1 MAQAIFGLAVRMKS
15 WMNKLILI
23 LLFVG
28 TIVLLYFFTP
38 VRDYFSPEGFGRIR
52 SWIEGQGALAPLIFG
67 SIYILAT
74 VFALPGSVL
83 TISGGI
89 LFGTLWGTLIN
100 LVSATLGAS
109 LAFLL
114 ARYLGREFVEKWT
127 RGKLKRFDQ
136 KIGEHG
142 FTTVF
147 YLRLVPLFPFN
158 LLNFSLGLTQ
168 IRFRDYF
175 LATLLGMAPGAF
187 VYTSLGSAGRHL
199 SFSDP
204 STWLQV
210 QVWGPF
216 VLVILLS
223 LVPKIIKK
231 RPNKR
236 ISRF

>member
-1 MAQAIFGLAVRMKS
+1 MK
-15 WMNKLILI
+15 KGFLLILFI
-23 LLFVG
+23 SV
-28 TIVLLYFFTP
+28 VLGLYFFTP
-38 VRDYFSPEGFGRIR
+38 VRDYLSKEGFVTLEAWIR
-52 SWIEGQGALAPLIFG
+52 SQGVLAPLIFG
-67 SIYILAT
+67 LIYIIAT

-83 TISGGI
+83 TVSGGI

-114 ARYLGREFVEKWT
+114 TRYLGREFIEKWT

-147 YLRLVPLFPFN
+147 YLRLVPIFPFN

-175 LATLLGMAPGAF
+175 LATLLGMVPGAF
-187 VYTSLGSAGRHL
+187 VYTSIGGASHYLDL
-199 SFSDP
+199 NDP
-204 STWLQV
+204 GAWLDYRI
-210 QVWGPF
+210 WGPF

-223 LVPKIIKK
+223 LVPKLFKFL
-231 RPNKR
+231 RTRRR
-236 ISRF
+236 IGNGYE

>member
-1 MAQAIFGLAVRMKS
+1 MKS
-15 WMNKLILI
+15 HVKKTILI
-23 LLFVG
+23 LLFAGIV
-28 TIVLLYFFTP
+28 VLLYFFTP
-38 VRDYFSPEGFGRIR
+38 ARDYLSPEGFGRIR

-67 SIYILAT
+67 SVYILAT

-127 RGKLKRFDQ
+127 RGKLKGFDR

-175 LATLLGMAPGAF
+175 LATLLGMVPGAF
-187 VYTSLGSAGRHL
+187 VYTSLGGASHYL
-199 SFSDP
+199 DLKDP
-204 STWLQV
+204 GAWLDYR
-210 QVWGPF
+210 VWGPF
-216 VLVILLS
+216 ALVLLLS
-223 LVPKIIKK
+223 LIPKLF
-231 RPNKR
+231 
-236 ISRF
+236 RFLKPDREIRGAR